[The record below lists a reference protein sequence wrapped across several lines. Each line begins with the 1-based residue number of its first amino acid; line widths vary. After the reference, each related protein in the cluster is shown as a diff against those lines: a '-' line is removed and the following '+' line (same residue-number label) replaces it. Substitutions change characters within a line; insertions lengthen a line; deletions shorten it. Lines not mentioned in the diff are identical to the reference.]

1 MSLLVNGEE
10 AHHSTAGAES
20 SGHDGRRTSG
30 SRLVQLAAGDT
41 VQLRGAGGRI
51 SVGDPNTG
59 FSGFRIY

>member
-20 SGHDGRRTSG
+20 SGH
-30 SRLVQLAAGDT
+30 RLVQLAAGDT

-51 SVGDPNTG
+51 SVGDAALYRTQKIK
-59 FSGFRIY
+59 S